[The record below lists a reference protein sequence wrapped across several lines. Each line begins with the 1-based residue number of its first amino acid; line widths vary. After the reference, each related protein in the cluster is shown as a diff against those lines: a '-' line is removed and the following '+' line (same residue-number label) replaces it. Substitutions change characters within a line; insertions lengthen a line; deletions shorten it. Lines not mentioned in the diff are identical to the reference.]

1 MRNRIGLA
9 AAALIALVIGIL
21 ILTRQPSHT
30 SRAEDQLDLDLPGP
44 AVIIP
49 APSPT
54 LPQQR

>member
-1 MRNRIGLA
+1 MRKRIGFA
-9 AAALIALVIGIL
+9 VAALMALVIGVL

-54 LPQQR
+54 PPQQQ